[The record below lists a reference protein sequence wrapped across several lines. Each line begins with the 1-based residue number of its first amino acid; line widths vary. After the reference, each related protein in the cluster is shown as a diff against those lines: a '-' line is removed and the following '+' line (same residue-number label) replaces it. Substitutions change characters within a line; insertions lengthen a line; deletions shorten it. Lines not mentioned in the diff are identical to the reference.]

1 MNSTIQAAYDA
12 ALPELNVL
20 LDQSKVSFQ
29 ATWGNFTDQ
38 LHKERLGILF
48 KSAGQV
54 KLKLLVAKDAAEV
67 AELQDTYDTLLAS
80 IETLGLATR
89 IVGEATAANLVKENM
104 HSWLS
109 SLGSVAGIVLKAAVS
124 SAIPGGGVV
133 TTLASAGID
142 ALVKNL
148 PQKAV

>member
-124 SAIPGGGVV
+124 SAIPGGGAVA
-133 TTLASAGID
+133 TLASAGID